1 MTTST
6 PTPETEIEARKPVV
20 PVDVAMHVLW
30 HFGDYNYGRQG
41 GKFVERLLLTLS
53 AADAENRTKLARE
66 YPEYAM
72 AFLAVQMQTWGLDWL
87 QRIVRGAGA

>member
-6 PTPETEIEARKPVV
+6 PTPKTENETKTPAV

-30 HFGDYNYGRQG
+30 HFGDYNNGRQG
-41 GKFVERLLLTLS
+41 GKFVERLLLTMS
-53 AADAENRTKLARE
+53 AADAENRTKIGRE

-72 AFLAVQMQTWGLDWL
+72 AFLAVQQQTWGLDWL
-87 QRIVRGAGA
+87 QRIVRGVAA